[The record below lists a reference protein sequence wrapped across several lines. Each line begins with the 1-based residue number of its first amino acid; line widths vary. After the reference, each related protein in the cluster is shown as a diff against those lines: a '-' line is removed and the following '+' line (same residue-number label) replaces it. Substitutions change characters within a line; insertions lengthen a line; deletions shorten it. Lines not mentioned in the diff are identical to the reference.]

1 MQEEKIR
8 PNKSSLGKEQN
19 EEYKRRSRKEKKKQ
33 TEIFML
39 FFNSINFY
47 L

>member
-19 EEYKRRSRKEKKKQ
+19 EEYKRRRKEKKE
-33 TEIFML
+33 TNRNIYA
-39 FFNSINFY
+39 FFQLN
-47 L
+47 